1 MTVETG
7 PRDSPSVDVPPLT
20 PMSIDVGGTSI
31 RLLVRPGTF
40 DADIVH
46 EVVSTYQIP
55 SLVEELRRKPTV
67 TIFDVG
73 AHIGAFSAII
83 ATLLPRAV
91 VHAFEPAPD
100 NFAVLQE
107 NIRHAGLEPRV
118 RATHAAIGGKAGFF
132 ATSDIGRSPDA
143 RNTGGH
149 SVTGAQV
156 YDSVPSDGRASAG
169 MIPFGVLLDQAG
181 HVDLAK
187 IDCEGSEFEILY
199 SLTPEQLARI
209 DAMVGEIH
217 SCVGFAGTA
226 TNGMEWNA
234 SALVGYLGRRFEAI
248 RVDHRIETDT
258 AILETFH
265 ATNRRPAGGVMQL
278 LRRVTGRVQRG

>member
-1 MTVETG
+1 MTLETG
-7 PRDSPSVDVPPLT
+7 LRSSPDVNATSLKAMSV
-20 PMSIDVGGTSI
+20 DVGGTSI
-31 RLLVRPGTF
+31 SLLVRDGTF

-46 EVVSTYQIP
+46 EVVRTYQIP
-55 SLVEELRRKPTV
+55 SLVKELRRNPTV
-67 TIFDVG
+67 SIFDVG

-83 ATLLPRAV
+83 ATLLPRAI

-100 NFAVLQE
+100 NFAVLQA
-107 NIRHAGLEPRV
+107 NIRHAGLEQRV
-118 RATHAAIGGKAGFF
+118 WATHAAIGSKPGFF
-132 ATSDIGRSPDA
+132 ALGDIGRSPDT

-156 YDSVPSDGRASAG
+156 SDSLPSDGRASVE
-169 MIPFGVLLDQAG
+169 MIPLGALLDKHG

-234 SALVGYLGRRFEAI
+234 SGLVKYLGRRFETI
-248 RVDHRIETDT
+248 TVDHRIETDT

-265 ATNRRPAGGVMQL
+265 ASNMRPAGGVLQL
-278 LRRVTGRVQRG
+278 LRRVTGRA